1 MLVSNHFK
9 QSRAPSFLLR
19 YLGGLKS
26 RYFFE
31 FRTCAERL
39 KLFLIEPPMRD
50 LPFAVCAV
58 VLNVGVPVAA
68 VGDDR
73 SEDGG
78 GET

>member
-1 MLVSNHFK
+1 VLVSSHFE

-19 YLGGLKS
+19 YLGCLKS
-26 RYFFE
+26 RYLFE
-31 FRTCAERL
+31 FRTRAERL
-39 KLFLIEPPMRD
+39 ELFLIEPSMRN
-50 LPFAVCAV
+50 LPFAVGAV